1 MYKYTTLRTT
11 ADYVIED
18 NIIRENRI
26 QRRKEE
32 VEKLKKSPEYIQRN
46 INHFTRQ
53 KEILEKNLQMQLLSK
68 QNIV

>member
-32 VEKLKKSPEYIQRN
+32 VEN
-46 INHFTRQ
+46 
-53 KEILEKNLQMQLLSK
+53 
-68 QNIV
+68 